1 MTGQRRYQMVVLDLD
16 GTLLLPDGSL
26 TPRTIKAVNE
36 VAKAGYRLCLAT
48 GRNHTESRSHLEK
61 LGIKTE
67 CVFVGGAMI
76 IDTNTGKTLHRTT
89 MHPQVAADAC
99 RILESLGH
107 AAMALQDTC
116 ETGLDYLI
124 SRDLPIRP
132 ASERWMAAMKMAI
145 EYVPDLADFH
155 HRHTLRVGICAESA
169 EMEPI
174 VTLLQKHFGDR
185 AMVHR
190 LRVPGANCE
199 VLEVFDP
206 AVSKWEGISFVIRRH
221 KIDANRVIA
230 VGDDM
235 NDLHMIEH
243 SGLGVAMGNARPELK
258 EVADR
263 VIGKNTEDGLAQFLG
278 ELLDGKLEA

>member
-1 MTGQRRYQMVVLDLD
+1 VTGQRRYQMVVLDLD
-16 GTLLLPDGSL
+16 GTLLRPDGSL
-26 TPRTIKAVNE
+26 TPRTIRAVADVGKADF
-36 VAKAGYRLCLAT
+36 RICIAT
-48 GRNHTESRSHLEK
+48 GRNHTESRPHLEK
-61 LGIKTE
+61 LGIRTE
-67 CVFVGGAMI
+67 CVFVGGAMV
-76 IDTNTGKTLHRTT
+76 IDTDTGKTLHRTT

-132 ASERWMAAMKMAI
+132 ASQRWMAAMKMGV
-145 EYVPDLADFH
+145 EYMPDLGHFH
-155 HRHTLRVGICAESA
+155 HRHTLRVGICARSD

-174 VTLLQKHFGDR
+174 VPVLHKHFGDR
-185 AMVHR
+185 AMIHR

-221 KIDANRVIA
+221 KIEAKNVIA

-235 NDLHMIEH
+235 NDMHMIQH

-263 VIGKNTEDGLAQFLG
+263 VIGRNTEDGLAEFLE
-278 ELLDGKLEA
+278 ELVAGYLEA

>member
-1 MTGQRRYQMVVLDLD
+1 VTGQRRYQMVVLDLD

-26 TPRTIKAVNE
+26 TPRTIRAVAN
-36 VAKAGYRLCLAT
+36 VAKAGFRLCIAT
-48 GRNHTESRSHLEK
+48 GRNHTESRPALDK
-61 LGIKTE
+61 LGIKAE
-67 CVFVGGAMI
+67 CVFVGGAMV

-132 ASERWMAAMKMAI
+132 ASKRWMAAMKMGI
-145 EYVPDLADFH
+145 EYAPNLGDFH

-174 VTLLQKHFGDR
+174 MPVLQKHFGDR
-185 AMVHR
+185 AMMHR
-190 LRVPGANCE
+190 LRVPGVNCE

-221 KIDANRVIA
+221 KIDARHVIA

-235 NDLHMIEH
+235 NDLHMIQH

-258 EVADR
+258 AAANR
-263 VIGKNTEDGLAQFLG
+263 VIGKNTEDGLAQFLE

>member
-26 TPRTIKAVNE
+26 TPRTIKAVAD
-36 VAKAGYRLCLAT
+36 VTKAGFRVCVAT
-48 GRNHTESRSHLEK
+48 GRNHTESRPHLQK

-67 CVFVGGAMI
+67 CIFVGGAMI
-76 IDTNTGKTLHRTT
+76 IDTSTGKTLHRTT

-132 ASERWMAAMKMAI
+132 QSERWMAAMKMGI

-155 HRHTLRVGICAESA
+155 HLHTLRVGICAESA

-174 VTLLQKHFGDR
+174 VALLQKHFGDR

-206 AVSKWEGISFVIRRH
+206 AVSKWEGICFLMRRH
-221 KIDANRVIA
+221 KIAAAHVIA

-263 VIGKNTEDGLAQFLG
+263 VIGKNTEDGLAQFLE
-278 ELLDGKLEA
+278 ELLDGQVEA